1 MPGLVM
7 DDVSASASRDWG
19 DSYDRHG
26 SNGDSTVMRGAHHV
40 DNLGRSENPQQAN
53 GFKGEDGKGQG
64 SSTAMVLKH
73 GQSGVVPDGVEG
85 QWAPPLMH
93 ITQGF
98 FPYSQ
103 LVNRAVQQCYND
115 LCDVITELADS
126 TQQQQQQLPSSAN
139 GKPDPASIQK
149 RIRILEFAQT
159 KRTEFIKLLVLSQ
172 WSRQAVD
179 VSRLIDLQNFIR
191 TRHFAYQ
198 TAVQRVADMK
208 RDLVRAQVA
217 NPDLQTA
224 LEVLTTGRVSN
235 MPEFGY
241 KPPKPLSS
249 RRLLATLQRINRIIS
264 TRLVT
269 SDSIPSSLNEYQVH
283 DGRVTFSVHGEFE
296 LDLSIAEEDV
306 TSQFYF
312 IDIRFLFTPSS
323 PIPKGRFFNELDS
336 QINGIL
342 KTKGLT
348 GCFDFIHNLVLANKI
363 NILFKQAMSLSR
375 GQWTGALRV
384 ELLHRTLV
392 VHYWP
397 DKSGPKSWLEIGAH
411 SGSHQRQKVS
421 YLALRWIR
429 EGKECDFSQIHFDT
443 ESLSME
449 SILRSVIAIHSSH
462 ILRAVYERLRT
473 QNLFA
478 NHRLSINMQ
487 MSKTEPG
494 NCRLNVQLTETRYLN
509 ASLEPVSGA
518 MCIHTIPSLLCRLDK
533 GSTSDDDF
541 VNRISRLRCIA
552 AMEEIESDAKI
563 FGWES
568 VDHRKFKV
576 DIRRVFPSNILRAS
590 FFRNRLWGNSWIIA
604 ATTSLSGDDW
614 WILRLKARPSPLPD
628 ALGHARVVAGG
639 FSVLSTRVLS
649 GDQLLSPRE
658 SRYHFPNLD
667 YSLTGAL
674 VMYSNA
680 LWLSELGYQNVL
692 PPVEQ
697 LQLGSRLEVPCLYL
711 KFDSGKLPKQMRITP
726 LDGTRRKSYVRET
739 LTISYYGIDSRTKN
753 AIVVAHG
760 RFHIPLKKM
769 GLKRLKLDDCI
780 LLRRGGSA
788 FAMRFFVTPG
798 QSIMVDL
805 FERIQRL
812 NIVLSLFHTLQQN
825 KITVKSVSLSNLSF
839 VYAPREGFEANIV
852 IRLDGPGHA
861 PDLDP
866 TIIRLQNEP
875 LSRLRLHISFNS
887 LSPHNRIKQSL
898 GMILNRTGPGNGVQ
912 CVLQLLKLTL
922 PVLHALD
929 RLVTEPQHNS
939 TLRVQVSI
947 RGAQT
952 YQIHYFGLRFRF
964 LLNAS
969 HRRDKIIWALKDISS
984 SEGQRDVEQAVEAR
998 LQEKIYCGKGDGW
1011 QGLGNGAVA
1020 EVYQVGNLL
1029 SELDSCFADLTPPA
1043 APPAVP
1049 RETAEKKP
1057 GKTPKDKG
1065 PKTNG
1070 TSKVTNRPPQEAP
1083 KESDVIMID

>member
-7 DDVSASASRDWG
+7 DDVSASASRYWG
-19 DSYDRHG
+19 DSYNRYD
-26 SNGDSTVMRGAHHV
+26 SNGVPHA
-40 DNLGRSENPQQAN
+40 DNHEKPAQQMN
-53 GFKGEDGKGQG
+53 GFKGDGSTGQG
-64 SSTAMVLKH
+64 SNMAMVTKH
-73 GQSGVVPDGVEG
+73 GQSDAMDDVSW
-85 QWAPPLMH
+85 QWAPPLTH

-98 FPYSQ
+98 FPYAQ

-115 LCDVITELADS
+115 LCDVIAELAES
-126 TQQQQQQLPSSAN
+126 TQPQQSSQATSAN
-139 GKPDPASIQK
+139 GKPDAAAIQK
-149 RIRILEFAQT
+149 KIRILEFAQA

-179 VSRLIDLQNFIR
+179 VSKLIDLQNFIR
-191 TRHFAYQ
+191 TRHSAYQ
-198 TAVQRVADMK
+198 AAVQRVADMK

-241 KPPKPLSS
+241 KPPKPLSP
-249 RRLLATLQRINRIIS
+249 RRLLATLQKINRMIS

-269 SDSIPSSLNEYQVH
+269 SDVIPPSFNEYRVH
-283 DGRVTFSVHGEFE
+283 DGRVTFSVKGEFE

-306 TSQFYF
+306 ASQFYF

-336 QINGIL
+336 QMNSIL
-342 KTKGLT
+342 KAKGLT
-348 GCFDFIHNLVLANKI
+348 GCFDFLHNLVLVNKI
-363 NILFKQAMSLSR
+363 NILFKQAISLSR
-375 GQWTGALRV
+375 GQWIGALRV
-384 ELLHRTLV
+384 ELLHRILV

-411 SGSHQRQKVS
+411 SGRQLRQKIS
-421 YLALRWIR
+421 YLGLRWIR
-429 EGKECDFSQIHFDT
+429 EGKEFDSSHIHFDM
-443 ESLSME
+443 ENLSME

-462 ILRAVYERLRT
+462 ILRNVYERFCT
-473 QNLFA
+473 QTLFA
-478 NHRLSINMQ
+478 NHQLSINLQ
-487 MSKTEPG
+487 ISRTEPG
-494 NCRLNVQLTETRYLN
+494 NCRLNVQLTGSRYLN
-509 ASLEPVSGA
+509 ASVEPVSGA

-533 GSTSDDDF
+533 GGNSDDDL

-552 AMEEIESDAKI
+552 AMEEIESDAKT

-576 DIRRVFPSNILRAS
+576 DIRRVFPSNVLRAS
-590 FFRNRLWGNSWIIA
+590 FFRNRLFGNSWIIA

-614 WILRLKARPSPLPD
+614 WLLRLKARPSPSPEL
-628 ALGHARVVAGG
+628 AVHARIIPGG
-639 FSVLSTRVLS
+639 FSVQSTRVLS
-649 GDQLLSPRE
+649 GDLFLS
-658 SRYHFPNLD
+658 SQGARYHFPDLD

-680 LWLSELGYQNVL
+680 LWLSELGYQDCL

-711 KFDSGKLPKQMRITP
+711 KFDIAKLPKQLRIAP
-726 LDGTRRKSYVRET
+726 LNGTQSKSYIRDT
-739 LTISYYGIDSRTKN
+739 LSISYHGIDSRTKN

-760 RFHIPLKKM
+760 RFLTPLRKL

-780 LLRRGGSA
+780 LLRRGGMG
-788 FAMRFFVTPG
+788 FAMRFLVAPG
-798 QSIMVDL
+798 QSIMLDL

-812 NIVLSLFHTLQQN
+812 NIVLSLFRTLQKH

-839 VYAPREGFEANIV
+839 VYAPQEGFEANIV
-852 IRLDGPGHA
+852 IRLDGPGNT

-866 TIIRLQNEP
+866 AIIRQQNEP
-875 LSRLRLHISFNS
+875 LFRLRLDISFNN

-898 GMILNRTGPGNGVQ
+898 GTILNRSGPGYGVQ

-922 PVLHALD
+922 SVLRALD
-929 RLVTEPQHNS
+929 RLVTEPKHNS
-939 TLRVQVSI
+939 ALRVQVSI

-964 LLNAS
+964 LLTAS
-969 HRRDKIIWALKDISS
+969 QRRGSIIWTLKDISS
-984 SEGQRDVEQAVEAR
+984 SEGQRDVEQAVEAK
-998 LQEKIYCGKGDGW
+998 LQEKIYRGKGDGW

-1020 EVYQVGNLL
+1020 KVDQVGNLL
-1029 SELDSCFADLTPPA
+1029 SELDSCFADLTPPS
-1043 APPAVP
+1043 APPEKAALC
-1049 RETAEKKP
+1049 EAAEKKMS
-1057 GKTPKDKG
+1057 KIVKDKG

-1070 TSKVTNRPPQEAP
+1070 PSRMPNRHPQGAP
-1083 KESDVIMID
+1083 KESDVITID

>member
-19 DSYDRHG
+19 DSYNRHG
-26 SNGDSTVMRGAHHV
+26 SNGDPTVMREAQQV
-40 DNLGRSENPQQAN
+40 DNFGKSDNPQQVN
-53 GFKGEDGKGQG
+53 GFKGDDGKGQG
-64 SSTAMVLKH
+64 SNTAIVLKN
-73 GQSGVVPDGVEG
+73 GQSGVMPNGVQG

-103 LVNRAVQQCYND
+103 LVHRAVQQCYND

-126 TQQQQQQLPSSAN
+126 TQQQQSSSAN
-139 GKPDPASIQK
+139 GKPDPAAIQK

-179 VSRLIDLQNFIR
+179 VSKLIDLQNFIR

-249 RRLLATLQRINRIIS
+249 KRLLATLRKINRIIS

-269 SDSIPSSLNEYQVH
+269 SDTVPPTLNEYRVH
-283 DGRVTFSVHGEFE
+283 DGRVTFSVQGEFE

-306 TSQFYF
+306 ASQFYF
-312 IDIRFLFTPSS
+312 IDIRFLFAPSS

-348 GCFDFIHNLVLANKI
+348 GCFDFIHNLVLVNKI
-363 NILFKQAMSLSR
+363 NILFKQATSLSR

-384 ELLHRTLV
+384 ELLHRILV

-411 SGSHQRQKVS
+411 SGRQQRQKVS
-421 YLALRWIR
+421 YLGLRWVR
-429 EGKECDFSQIHFDT
+429 DGKECESSQIHFNT
-443 ESLSME
+443 ETLSME

-462 ILRAVYERLRT
+462 TLRAVYERLCT
-473 QNLFA
+473 QDLFA

-487 MSKTEPG
+487 MSKIEPG
-494 NCRLNVQLTETRYLN
+494 NCRLNVQLTETRFLN

-533 GSTSDDDF
+533 GSASDDDF

-576 DIRRVFPSNILRAS
+576 DIRRVFPNNILRAS

-614 WILRLKARPSPLPD
+614 WILRLKARPSSYPD
-628 ALGHARVVAGG
+628 GPGHGRVVAGG
-639 FSVLSTRVLS
+639 FSVQSTRVS
-649 GDQLLSPRE
+649 SSVQLLSPRE
-658 SRYHFPNLD
+658 SGYHFPDLD

-680 LWLSELGYQNVL
+680 LWLSELGYQDVL
-692 PPVEQ
+692 PPVDQ

-711 KFDSGKLPKQMRITP
+711 KFDSAKLPKQLRIGP
-726 LDGTRRKSYVRET
+726 LDGTQSKSYVRET
-739 LTISYYGIDSRTKN
+739 LTISYHGIDSRTKN

-760 RFHIPLKKM
+760 RFHTALRKM

-780 LLRRGGSA
+780 LLRRGGTA
-788 FAMRFFVTPG
+788 FAMRFLVAPG
-798 QSIMVDL
+798 QSIMIDL

-825 KITVKSVSLSNLSF
+825 KITVKSVSLSSLSF

-852 IRLDGPGHA
+852 IRLDGPSHA

-866 TIIRLQNEP
+866 TVIRLQNEP
-875 LSRLRLHISFNS
+875 LFRLRLDMSFNN

-898 GMILNRTGPGNGVQ
+898 GMILNQSGPGNGVQ

-922 PVLHALD
+922 SVLHALD

-939 TLRVQVSI
+939 ALRVQVSI
-947 RGAQT
+947 RGAHT

-969 HRRDKIIWALKDISS
+969 HRRDKIIWTLKDISS
-984 SEGQRDVEQAVEAR
+984 AEGQRDVEHAVEAK
-998 LQEKIYCGKGDGW
+998 LQEKIYRGKGDGW

-1020 EVYQVGNLL
+1020 EVDQVGNLL
-1029 SELDSCFADLTPPA
+1029 SELDSCFADLTPPP
-1043 APPAVP
+1043 APPAAP

-1057 GKTPKDKG
+1057 GKATKDKV

-1070 TSKVTNRPPQEAP
+1070 ASKVTNRQSQEVP
-1083 KESDVIMID
+1083 KETDVIMID